1 MHSVNY
7 EDTTTTAEDPPM
19 ARYLRLLCAV
29 ACGSLVGC
37 SAMRTEVSVTYQSG
51 DCSVSAKAWR

>member
-1 MHSVNY
+1 
-7 EDTTTTAEDPPM
+7 M
-19 ARYLRLLCAV
+19 ARHLRLFFV
-29 ACGSLVGC
+29 VVCGSLVTGC

>member
-1 MHSVNY
+1 M
-7 EDTTTTAEDPPM
+7 TT
-19 ARYLRLLCAV
+19 YLRLLCAL

-51 DCSVSAKAWR
+51 DCAVSAKAWR